1 MKHLTTLLLTL
12 LVLGGCSYSEEE
24 KEEMKAA
31 EIELQKNIEEM
42 ASCSTEENHGWISKS
57 AAKAHSHCKEL
68 KDWSYRIRYTNE
80 SVQINCAMEGSS
92 GRQYAVCEATGGI
105 ELLYNQRNPSSLK
118 YETAGIC
125 LDVTKKEST
134 YSCEKFMKEDT
145 RNLSD
150 REKLNSQKFQIEQAC
165 DYSFDKALNPDSF
178 DISEGIFKWVNL
190 ASSKES
196 YELGTQ
202 IMHKSRGDVEG
213 GPFTCRCILN
223 DFLKM
228 GNSRF
233 DYCSGPKYAPK

>member
-1 MKHLTTLLLTL
+1 MKYLPTLLLTL
-12 LVLGGCSYSEEE
+12 LVLGGCSYSEKE

-31 EIELQKNIEEM
+31 EIELQKNIEAM

-57 AAKAHSHCKEL
+57 AGKAHSQCKEL

-80 SVQINCAMEGSS
+80 SVHINCAMEGNSVNE
-92 GRQYAVCEATGGI
+92 YAICEATGGI

-118 YETAGIC
+118 YTKAGIC

-150 REKLNSQKFQIEQAC
+150 REKLNYQEFQIERAC

-178 DISEGIFKWVNL
+178 DISEGVFRYIDL

-196 YELGTQ
+196 YELATQ
-202 IMHKSRGDVEG
+202 IRNKSRGDVGG

-233 DYCSGPKYAPK
+233 DYCSGPKYTP